1 MNKTNFIILI
11 SLLLSFSMYSQ
22 TLRENYEFLIKRGSE
37 ATDAKEYSLA
47 LEHYNEAFTVAK
59 NNNWVKEMWAAKH
72 NSGLI
77 YKKVSNIGEALK
89 QYSEALEVLEGHKE
103 FGEQKV
109 MTLMHIGNV
118 HSSEKEYE
126 EGIRYFEKAYDLAQ
140 KEAGNTIIKVTA
152 LNLVN
157 SCNTINY
164 NLDEANRILQK
175 VKKPVGNATYDNGWY
190 IVYAENLLLRN
201 DIVEAKKIVDSLM
214 PIVLQKKDETCF
226 ECIVTI
232 SAMIYKKSG
241 EFDKAIKYLRIG
253 LKQPL
258 EVEKRITFLE
268 QLSEFYRIKKEYAL
282 ASVYTDSIIVYKDSL
297 LNIVNHELYETNKV
311 KLKIKDYQ
319 NDLKI
324 KDEKIDA
331 ERTFFFLLILFGF
344 ILVMLLY
351 RSYKIKGI
359 KQKQERIIA
368 ENTERINSLEV
379 ENLHNDIAEK
389 NRKLFA
395 KALYRSGHD
404 ELIKEATESVLK
416 IPEIRRDPELLKC
429 IGSLEQELH
438 TEDKWSE
445 FMAYFEE
452 VNPEFLSAIKEK
464 HLNLSNNDI
473 RFICYTY
480 MNINLKEISTILNI
494 SYDACRIRKQ
504 RILKKLGLD
513 TKVSLYDYIR
523 NIDL

>member
-1 MNKTNFIILI
+1 MNKTNFIILL
-11 SLLLSFSMYSQ
+11 SLLLSFSMFSQ
-22 TLRENYEFLIKRGSE
+22 TLRKDCGVLIDKGRE
-37 ATDAKEYSLA
+37 ASVAKKYNLA
-47 LEHYNEAFTVAK
+47 LEYYNEAFTLASK
-59 NNNWVKEMWAAKH
+59 NNWVKEMWLAKH

-77 YKKVSNIGEALK
+77 YGEVSNSGEALK

-109 MTLMHIGNV
+109 ITLMNVGNV
-118 HSSEKEYE
+118 HSSEKEYK
-126 EGIRYFEKAYDLAQ
+126 EGIRYFEKAYAMAQ
-140 KEAGNTIIKVTA
+140 KEAGNAVIKVTA
-152 LNLVN
+152 LNLAN
-157 SCNTINY
+157 NYNTISY
-164 NLDEANRILQK
+164 NLDEADRILQK
-175 VKKPVGNATYDNGWY
+175 VKKPVGNVTYDNGWY

-201 DIVEAKKIVDSLM
+201 KITEAKKIVDSLL
-214 PIVLQKKDETCF
+214 PIVLQKKDESCF
-226 ECIVTI
+226 DCIVTI

-241 EFDKAIKYLRIG
+241 EPDKAIKYLRIG
-253 LKQPL
+253 LNEPL
-258 EVEKRITFLE
+258 EIEKRITLLE
-268 QLSEFYRIKKEYAL
+268 QLSEFYIIKKEYAL

-297 LNIVNHELYETNKV
+297 LHIVNHELYETNKV

-324 KDEKIDA
+324 KDEKIEA

-351 RSYKIKGI
+351 RSYKIKEI
-359 KQKQERIIA
+359 KQIQERIIA

-404 ELIKEATESVLK
+404 ELIKEATESLLK
-416 IPEIRRDPELLKC
+416 IPEIKKDPELLKC
-429 IGSLEQELH
+429 IGLLEQELQ
-438 TEDKWSE
+438 TEDKWSA
-445 FMAYFEE
+445 FIAYFQEI
-452 VNPEFLSAIKEK
+452 NPEFLPAIKEK
-464 HLNLSNNDI
+464 HPNLSNNDI

-523 NIDL
+523 TIDI